1 MRAEFKNVTGQG
13 KKFRLKN
20 ISFPVEDGFITG
32 IVGKN
37 GVGKTTLFH
46 YIVDENAKYTG
57 TILIDGKPLR
67 ENHKELMN
75 RIGFISEEQQ
85 FLKEKT
91 ARENVKLFSVLY
103 DRFSE
108 EKFAEA
114 MTCMG
119 LSQSKTVGK
128 MSRGEFIKFQL
139 AFAMAHDTKL
149 YLLDEATAGMDPVFK
164 KDFFKMLHQIIAVE
178 DTAIL
183 MSTHITEEV
192 SIHMDYVVQLSDS
205 SDIDYHTA
213 N

>member
-114 MTCMG
+114 MTCME